1 MKKTQK
7 YVDDFYLKNGDCCA
21 GCDHWRFLNSYVGEC
36 MKSAPVS
43 GDDRISILDLERV
56 SMSIEVG
63 SGHVMT
69 KRDHLCGYFVD
80 TYDWNSST

>member
-1 MKKTQK
+1 
-7 YVDDFYLKNGDCCA
+7 
-21 GCDHWRFLNSYVGEC
+21 